1 MICHRVSSGCPHI
14 HTHKPCHNKCLT
26 DNGTSHQCI
35 PPPTADPLNIPREG
49 PRGLSTCGKIC
60 LEKLLFL
67 AELLHLKPV
76 WEAPHRASAW
86 MQVGLVNKPAAWLMF
101 FHRCEISRGTPA
113 TPEENNESYSHVYS
127 PGKCPQTRLPSPL
140 HIRPDSTSYTGREQR
155 EISAYSMSINYS

>member
-76 WEAPHRASAW
+76 WEAPRRASAW
-86 MQVGLVNKPAAWLMF
+86 MQVGLVNNPAAWLMF
-101 FHRCEISRGTPA
+101 FRRCEISCGTPA
-113 TPEENNESYSHVYS
+113 TPEENNETLLTCLQPREMSPDKSPATAAHPAGQYFLHRARTKRNICLQHVS
-127 PGKCPQTRLPSPL
+127 
-140 HIRPDSTSYTGREQR
+140 
-155 EISAYSMSINYS
+155 